1 MRVFINDTL
10 VPDLVFEGLPSPL
23 SVAATP
29 YNDDVTLTIK
39 CVSPGDWPT
48 AVVTAAEAEVAAAAR
63 PPRRPPL
70 PPPLRRR
77 LAASALVDNPADG
90 WRGWKAKLNRSN
102 TSGSGL
108 VQMGSAGSPM
118 SNHEIETRLPPP
130 EGGGGLHDQ
139 GTLLHSV
146 CMRHESGLRI
156 AIRRTKIVVHRPG
169 EDKYW
174 QCWIVQRAGLFG
186 ASDPPPLC
194 KWEEMPVHILS
205 VEQQTT
211 PEARLFPPN
220 APFDRAGF
228 TIEEN
233 QMFDDLASG
242 RMFGSG
248 SPIFNPC
255 DWTTRGG
262 PWGFGAWS
270 FYWCDAAGDVCDG
283 TSAHEI
289 NSDTPSAG
297 PGGRGRIG
305 EQELYASALRAAT
318 SIGFRYRRWSRRR
331 DQPTAGARRLDA
343 VRAARDDPPAA
354 RRPRGYD
361 LRPPPHAER
370 RYLHQRRPPT
380 RVMVASSDATAAPA
394 AAGAPP
400 APAPNRSPGLP
411 SALLPPRRAHLRTRL
426 RSGRRR
432 RTRSCTWSG
441 SACGWSTRPS
451 SSAARTSARV
461 MFASSSPSTPHLR
474 PRSRCGTRGPT
485 CARTAPRRSL
495 KSIRRRKRR
504 RRRRGWIPR

>member
-1 MRVFINDTL
+1 MRSRRGCRR
-10 VPDLVFEGLPSPL
+10 PRE
-23 SVAATP
+23 
-29 YNDDVTLTIK
+29 
-39 CVSPGDWPT
+39 
-48 AVVTAAEAEVAAAAR
+48 AVV
-63 PPRRPPL
+63 
-70 PPPLRRR
+70 
-77 LAASALVDNPADG
+77 
-90 WRGWKAKLNRSN
+90 
-102 TSGSGL
+102 
-108 VQMGSAGSPM
+108 
-118 SNHEIETRLPPP
+118 
-130 EGGGGLHDQ
+130 HDQ

-228 TIEEN
+228 TINEN

-305 EQELYASALRAAT
+305 EQAPRRSEAAASIEFRA
-318 SIGFRYRRWSRRR
+318 SGGP
-331 DQPTAGARRLDA
+331 QPTAGARRLDA
-343 VRAARDDPPAA
+343 VRAAETIRPPRVNLEDTIYGGLRLAERCLSLPTPTCPASPTRSWMVARLRATHAA
-354 RRPRGYD
+354 RPRRRRRQTDPLGGLSA
-361 LRPPPHAER
+361 LRP
-370 RYLHQRRPPT
+370 L
-380 RVMVASSDATAAPA
+380 
-394 AAGAPP
+394 
-400 APAPNRSPGLP
+400 
-411 SALLPPRRAHLRTRL
+411 RRAHLRTRL
-426 RSGRRR
+426 RSGAGADAFACRR
-432 RTRSCTWSG
+432 G
-441 SACGWSTRPS
+441 ACGWSTRPS
-451 SSAARTSARV
+451 SNAARTSAGDA
-461 MFASSSPSTPHLR
+461 ASSSLSTPRLR

-495 KSIRRRKRR
+495 RSTRRRKRR
-504 RRRRGWIPR
+504 RRRRGWSPR

>member
-1 MRVFINDTL
+1 
-10 VPDLVFEGLPSPL
+10 
-23 SVAATP
+23 
-29 YNDDVTLTIK
+29 
-39 CVSPGDWPT
+39 
-48 AVVTAAEAEVAAAAR
+48 
-63 PPRRPPL
+63 
-70 PPPLRRR
+70 
-77 LAASALVDNPADG
+77 
-90 WRGWKAKLNRSN
+90 
-102 TSGSGL
+102 
-108 VQMGSAGSPM
+108 M

-174 QCWIVQRAGLFG
+174 HCWIVQRAGLFG

-205 VEQQTT
+205 LEQQTT

-228 TIEEN
+228 TINEN
-233 QMFDDLASG
+233 TMFDDLASG

-305 EQELYASALRAAT
+305 EQELNASALRKAAA
-318 SIGFRYRRWSRRR
+318 SIEFRYK
-331 DQPTAGARRLDA
+331 A
-343 VRAARDDPPAA
+343 VGPPSEANQLPA
-354 RRPRGYD
+354 HGGSTQCGP
-361 LRPPPHAER
+361 LETIRPPRVNREDTVFGGLRLTPSGAIFTNPDMPGFSNA
-370 RYLHQRRPPT
+370 LVDGSPAPT
-380 RVMVASSDATAAPA
+380 PTAAPA
-394 AAGAPP
+394 AAPALVPPPAEERRCGLSFGASAPAASAFANPSSFGAP
-400 APAPNRSPGLP
+400 AAP
-411 SALLPPRRAHLRTRL
+411 SAFVYVVGERVRMVDTPELECGSNIRAGDVCIIE
-426 RSGRRR
+426 SID
-432 RTRSCTWSG
+432 SD
-441 SACGWSTRPS
+441 
-451 SSAARTSARV
+451 
-461 MFASSSPSTPHLR
+461 LR
-474 PRSRCGTRGPT
+474 PRSRCGTRRPT

-504 RRRRGWIPR
+504 RRRRGWSPR